1 MQSEERHLWREEP
14 TDGDKIPW
22 AVTITWTGRSLRKN
36 TEETRRLSAVQPDSV
51 LLSWRRRMLS
61 EALLERKT
69 AFPHVFL
76 ETHPGPG
83 LPLAPRRL
91 PPGLLL
97 GGLVTPFSSFPAST
111 NLCWVLTVYNKPG
124 DISYVLSGLQCRDPY
139 LASPLGPRVQVTFVG
154 VQGSCR
160 MVAFLFK
167 K

>member
-1 MQSEERHLWREEP
+1 M
-14 TDGDKIPW
+14 
-22 AVTITWTGRSLRKN
+22 
-36 TEETRRLSAVQPDSV
+36 ETRSPGLQPLHGQGEALERTLRRLEGSQLFNPTLCCWAGAGGCCRRPCWSGRQRSPTFF
-51 LLSWRRRMLS
+51 WRRILDQDCHLRQDAS
-61 EALLERKT
+61 LLGFSWED
-69 AFPHVFL
+69 L
-76 ETHPGPG
+76 
-83 LPLAPRRL
+83 L
-91 PPGLLL
+91 PP
-97 GGLVTPFSSFPAST
+97 FASFPAST

>member
-1 MQSEERHLWREEP
+1 
-14 TDGDKIPW
+14 
-22 AVTITWTGRSLRKN
+22 
-36 TEETRRLSAVQPDSV
+36 
-51 LLSWRRRMLS
+51 MLS

-124 DISYVLSGLQCRDPY
+124 DISYVLSGLQRRDPY

-167 K
+167 KYQMWVVCKWVPVNFFPHSSVLLEIFDNKNFDTKTFKNA